1 MAESMKSV
9 ETWIQAIL
17 RQAGLKPLVEFVS
30 NDLGEIAK
38 AVWDLEHRILATVA
52 ALAQNVHQ
60 TEDGLDRREH
70 GMLSRAEGN
79 EVVKLP
85 VMVVF
90 GFGDSEHDTGLD
102 VIAERGNIFPAE
114 DHVKIHA

>member
-1 MAESMKSV
+1 MAEYMKSV

-17 RQAGLKPLVEFVS
+17 RQAGLKPPVKFVS
-30 NDLGEIAK
+30 KDLGEIAK
-38 AVWDLEHRILATVA
+38 VVWDLEHQILATVA
-52 ALAQNVHQ
+52 ALAQN
-60 TEDGLDRREH
+60 GLDRREH

-102 VIAERGNIFPAE
+102 VIAERGNIFQAE

>member
-9 ETWIQAIL
+9 ATWIQAIQ

-60 TEDGLDRREH
+60 TEDGLDRTEH
-70 GMLSRAEGN
+70 GMLSRHEGN

-102 VIAERGNIFPAE
+102 VIAERGNVFPAE
-114 DHVKIHA
+114 DHVKIYA